1 MTKNT
6 RILLKI
12 SGESLSGDAGVGINN
27 DALEQTARK
36 LINIAETCE
45 VAVVCG
51 GGNIMRGEKF
61 IANDDAQTQNQTQTK
76 KQLLPRA
83 DADRIGMMATILNI
97 IALQSMIGALA
108 LGKKAKILS
117 SIEVAG
123 IAQGFNRLLGVSAL
137 ESGKILLLA
146 GGLGQPYFTTD
157 TTCVIRGLELDCD
170 YVVKATK
177 VDGVYDDDPAKNPN
191 AKHYKHL
198 TYQTALDKDLK
209 IMDKSAFTIAQENNL
224 KIAVLS
230 FNQENPLKN
239 LLNNNGRFTIISN

>member
-12 SGESLSGDAGVGINN
+12 SGESISDTSGIGINRL
-27 DALEQTARK
+27 ALEQTARK

-61 IANDDAQTQNQTQTK
+61 IANDDAQTQNQAQT
-76 KQLLPRA
+76 LPRA

-97 IALQSMIGALA
+97 TALQSMIGALA

-157 TTCVIRGLELDCD
+157 TTCVVRGLELDCD

-177 VDGVYDDDPAKNPN
+177 VDGVYDDDPIKNPE

-198 TYQTALDKDLK
+198 TYQTALDKGLK
-209 IMDKSAFTIAQENNL
+209 IMDKSAFTIAQTNNL
-224 KIAVLS
+224 KLAVLS

-239 LLNNNGRFTIISN
+239 LLNNDGRFTIISN

>member
-12 SGESLSGDAGVGINN
+12 SGESLSDASGIGIDN

-36 LINIAETCE
+36 LIKIAETCE

-51 GGNIMRGEKF
+51 GGNIMRGENF
-61 IANDDAQTQNQTQTK
+61 IASDDAQNKTQK
-76 KQLLPRA
+76 LPRA
-83 DADRIGMMATILNI
+83 DADKIGMMATILNI
-97 IALQSMIGALA
+97 TALQSMIGALA

-123 IAQGFNRLLGVSAL
+123 IAQGFNRLLGLSAL

-157 TTCVIRGLELDCD
+157 TTCVVRGLELDCD

-177 VDGVYDDDPAKNPN
+177 VDGVYDDDPVKNPE
-191 AKHYKHL
+191 ATYYKHL

-209 IMDKSAFTIAQENNL
+209 IMDKSAFTIAQTNNL

-239 LLNNNGRFTIISN
+239 LLNNDGRFTIISN

>member
-12 SGESLSGDAGVGINN
+12 SGESLSDASGIGIDN

-36 LINIAETCE
+36 LINIAESCQ

-51 GGNIMRGEKF
+51 GGNIMRGKKF
-61 IANDDAQTQNQTQTK
+61 IATDKAQN
-76 KQLLPRA
+76 LPRA

-97 IALQSMIGALA
+97 TALQSMIGALA

-157 TTCVIRGLELDCD
+157 TTCVVRGLELDCD

-177 VDGVYDDDPAKNPN
+177 VDGVYDSDPEKNPE

-198 TYQTALDKDLK
+198 TYQTALDKNLK

-224 KIAVLS
+224 KIAVLN

-239 LLNNNGRFTIISN
+239 LLNNDGRFTIISN

>member
-12 SGESLSGDAGVGINN
+12 SGESLSDASGIGIDN

-36 LINIAETCE
+36 LINIAKTCE

-51 GGNIMRGEKF
+51 GGNIMRGKNF
-61 IANDDAQTQNQTQTK
+61 IANDEAQNQK
-76 KQLLPRA
+76 KTLPRA
-83 DADRIGMMATILNI
+83 DADKIGMMATILNI
-97 IALQSMIGALA
+97 TALQSMIGALA

-123 IAQGFNRLLGVSAL
+123 IAQGFNRLLGLNAL

-157 TTCVIRGLELDCD
+157 TTCVVRGLELDCD

-177 VDGVYDDDPAKNPN
+177 VDGVYDDDPVKNPK

-209 IMDKSAFTIAQENNL
+209 IMDKTAFTIAQTNNL

-239 LLNNNGRFTIISN
+239 LLNNDGRFTIISN

>member
-12 SGESLSGDAGVGINN
+12 SGESLSDASGIGIDNV
-27 DALEQTARK
+27 ALEQTARK

-51 GGNIMRGEKF
+51 GGNIMRGENF
-61 IANDDAQTQNQTQTK
+61 IASDKTQN
-76 KQLLPRA
+76 LRRA

-97 IALQSMIGALA
+97 TALQSMIGALA

-157 TTCVIRGLELDCD
+157 TTCVVRGLELDCD

-177 VDGVYDDDPAKNPN
+177 VDGVYDSDPKKNPE

-209 IMDKSAFTIAQENNL
+209 IMDKSAFTIAQQNNL
-224 KIAVLS
+224 KIAVLN

-239 LLNNNGRFTIISN
+239 LLNNDGRFTIISN